1 MVEIL
6 KVPRKRGQVRTK
18 KGKTESSGGSV
29 LETEHTTEPETAPPE
44 ALLHPN
50 EPFANAISEENPKD
64 LSYRKKFQKDKFR
77 EMIISDIAQDIHDR
91 RRDAN
96 KARWLREY
104 NLPLDP
110 DQVHQTLIDNEHDP
124 DTDGATKFMEKWD
137 WDQAVQI
144 YERKYGRETPSAA
157 SVVTEPE
164 PEPEPEVEVAS
175 ASKPSL
181 AISETP
187 SAAEPA
193 TPTAPKSV
201 EVMQSA
207 EAFTPE
213 QNKVLLKMISVASNL
228 FKVWYGESEQQK
240 SGIGDDEARKKIVLD
255 RIKEEISDLINKD
268 SVTKK
273 IFTEEKFPEAI
284 DHVMKFTEKFNSP
297 KKYVEVPE
305 ITIETADQPLIYD
318 KDELIRKKSA
328 GPGKERKDLEQTR
341 RLYESLAQKARI
353 AEIEAKIPK
362 EASKGQEVLWE
373 IQKSALKGLKQTLG
387 KMVKSFSASEV
398 AVIRDEFLGNF
409 LDIYREM
416 RKEKEKKGK
425 MNPTEL
431 RMFKDEVTS
440 QMEESLRDRYGED
453 EQSVKL
459 IMGYFWNM
467 FNVEYLL
474 DDSK

>member
-1 MVEIL
+1 MA
-6 KVPRKRGQVRTK
+6 RDRGRLDRENLTVKPLRNLNRPK
-18 KGKTESSGGSV
+18 KNFGGGAA
-29 LETEHTTEPETAPPE
+29 LETRQAEPESAPPPVVE
-44 ALLHPN
+44 AEKGP
-50 EPFANAISEENPKD
+50 EEK
-64 LSYRKKFQKDKFR
+64 LKCFSYRDRFR
-77 EMIISDIAQDIHDR
+77 EDKAREIIIKEIAQDIHDR
-91 RRDAN
+91 RWNAN

-110 DQVHQTLIDNEHDP
+110 DQVHQTLIDNKRDP
-124 DTDGATKFMEKWD
+124 DTDRATEFMEKWD
-137 WDQAVQI
+137 WEKATQI
-144 YERKYGRETPSAA
+144 YEKIYGEETPRAA
-157 SVVTEPE
+157 PVAK
-164 PEPEPEVEVAS
+164 EPEVEAAPAS
-175 ASKPSL
+175 GSSL
-181 AISETP
+181 AVAETP
-187 SAAEPA
+187 PAAEPA
-193 TPTAPKSV
+193 TPAAPKPV

-228 FKVWYGESEQQK
+228 FKVWYGESEQQE

-255 RIKEEISDLINKD
+255 RIKKEISDLINKD
-268 SVTKK
+268 PVTKK
-273 IFTEEKFPEAI
+273 MFTEEKLPEAI
-284 DHVMKFTEKFNSP
+284 DHVMKFAEKFNSP
-297 KKYVEVPE
+297 QKYVEVPRMAID
-305 ITIETADQPLIYD
+305 ITDQPLIFD
-318 KDELIRKKSA
+318 KEALIRKKGV

-341 RLYESLAQKARI
+341 RLHESLAQKARI

-362 EASKGQEVLWE
+362 EAPKGQEVLWE

-387 KMVKSFSASEV
+387 KMVKKFSAEEA

-409 LDIYREM
+409 LDIYQEM
-416 RKEKEKKGK
+416 RKEREKKGK

-431 RMFKDEVTS
+431 RIFKDEVTS
-440 QMEESLRDRYGED
+440 QMEEGLRDRYGED